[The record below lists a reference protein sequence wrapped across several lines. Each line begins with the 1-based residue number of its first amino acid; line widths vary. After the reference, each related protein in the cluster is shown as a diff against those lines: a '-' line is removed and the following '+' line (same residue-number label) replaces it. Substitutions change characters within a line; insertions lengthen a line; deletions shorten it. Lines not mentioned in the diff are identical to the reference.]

1 MSFLSTSW
9 VISGFSFLAFVLFAV
24 TQVSGFLASKA
35 SSPAIKS
42 QSSPPQQDESSVCA
56 EEFVVYPSQK
66 FDSLEKALPG
76 LDPSR
81 HYVFIARHGQ
91 TDMNAGGFL
100 QGRGVNANLNDIG
113 REQGRALGDFL
124 KNTKFDTISCSTLIR
139 SYETAEEIL
148 KMNNFMCKATPIA
161 QYVDLEEL
169 SWGELEGQCAREE
182 PWRSKFKHTV
192 QMWREGK
199 NDYKAVNGESPNEVA
214 ARARGALEA
223 IVAQQQES
231 GGGGGGRHL
240 VVSHGR
246 TIRSLLDGLAG
257 VRMESVPNCG
267 LYCFAWG

>member
-1 MSFLSTSW
+1 M
-9 VISGFSFLAFVLFAV
+9 
-24 TQVSGFLASKA
+24 
-35 SSPAIKS
+35 
-42 QSSPPQQDESSVCA
+42 
-56 EEFVVYPSQK
+56 
-66 FDSLEKALPG
+66 
-76 LDPSR
+76 
-81 HYVFIARHGQ
+81 
-91 TDMNAGGFL
+91 
-100 QGRGVNANLNDIG
+100 
-113 REQGRALGDFL
+113 GDFL

-182 PWRSKFKHTV
+182 PWRSKFKHTI

-267 LYCFAWG
+267 LYCFAWGLGLGPGGALLLVAGQLRSATFSLS